1 MAAYDVFLPLCG
13 RPYAADG
20 DVSAVAVLPQRGDN
34 QAGGVV
40 QYQHS
45 TDVASPPVC
54 VSVHPQGT
62 RYKSC
67 SDIGSN
73 ACSESPSCQ
82 VARYFAV
89 GDSRGRVYVFRSD
102 GDLVV
107 EQESGRGLHSLTSKL
122 NLRTFGTH
130 RSR

>member
-1 MAAYDVFLPLCG
+1 M
-13 RPYAADG
+13 
-20 DVSAVAVLPQRGDN
+20 
-34 QAGGVV
+34 
-40 QYQHS
+40 
-45 TDVASPPVC
+45 
-54 VSVHPQGT
+54 
-62 RYKSC
+62 
-67 SDIGSN
+67 
-73 ACSESPSCQ
+73 
-82 VARYFAV
+82 